1 MAISLPF
8 QFLLLG
14 VHSIQQGI
22 SIAALVA
29 IWPNPLAES
38 RPLWSDKVSDRGT
51 RRSLQGSGEPAR
63 FAANNI
69 QLYARKFCSMLS
81 YTGNVLGI
89 TACFYSYLQG
99 IFANKTRPLLAPVCI
114 TACLVAGEISGQT
127 ANQRAFAH
135 IDHKHSVNIGKS
147 VKEMGNILKMTSAF
161 LCSSSGAICK
171 TAVWNSCSGFTTI
184 FANSGSLD

>member
-1 MAISLPF
+1 MF
-8 QFLLLG
+8 
-14 VHSIQQGI
+14 
-22 SIAALVA
+22 VA
-29 IWPNPLAES
+29 IWPNHIQEPLAES
-38 RPLWSDKVSDRGT
+38 RSLWCDKVSDRGT
-51 RRSLQGSGEPAR
+51 WRSLQGSGEPPR

-69 QLYARKFCSMLS
+69 QVYARLESSTASCL
-81 YTGNVLGI
+81 TPVLTVLGI
-89 TACFYSYLQG
+89 YCFYSYLQG

-135 IDHKHSVNIGKS
+135 IDHKHSVNFGKS

-184 FANSGSLD
+184 FANSGSLF

>member
-1 MAISLPF
+1 MTSRCVTGMRTADKHFPARVFRTMQKQPTTQPTPLTSSL
-8 QFLLLG
+8 
-14 VHSIQQGI
+14 GI
-22 SIAALVA
+22 SPHLAA
-29 IWPNPLAES
+29 
-38 RPLWSDKVSDRGT
+38 
-51 RRSLQGSGEPAR
+51 SLG
-63 FAANNI
+63 
-69 QLYARKFCSMLS
+69 
-81 YTGNVLGI
+81 
-89 TACFYSYLQG
+89 YSYLQG

-147 VKEMGNILKMTSAF
+147 VKEMGNILKMASAF

-184 FANSGSLD
+184 FANSGSLF